1 MNKKQLIDSFESLT
15 PSVSQKER
23 MLKNILDSGMKKEI
37 HSEHRTDAFRFRY
50 VFTTAAA
57 AVCAVAVIVTVG
69 PWYNKQDLSQT
80 PVNDSAGSVTY
91 EDSTI
96 IAADDSDNTPSQ
108 KTNTDDAVADTGN
121 VQGSH
126 SASPDTAYSLTEE
139 EVVSAP
145 EQPREEKMQAGGN
158 MKEESIEASS
168 DKAATKDA
176 AGEMP
181 LLMQQDSYFASEN
194 NMLPELHIN
203 ALESNNSLNAVT
215 QKAEADTVKTDDAPE
230 IMTIEDY
237 YIYLG
242 VNVEDKLSIPKGFSA
257 KVSQERQIDKDTDD
271 VWFFEY
277 EKGDSYIRVKTT
289 KHTGNLAV
297 FLEDDE
303 LTPSDINGTKAV
315 VIQSGNNFCAY
326 IVCDDIGY
334 TINTI
339 NVSQADLTNLL
350 VSIAE

>member
-1 MNKKQLIDSFESLT
+1 
-15 PSVSQKER
+15 
-23 MLKNILDSGMKKEI
+23 
-37 HSEHRTDAFRFRY
+37 
-50 VFTTAAA
+50 
-57 AVCAVAVIVTVG
+57 
-69 PWYNKQDLSQT
+69 
-80 PVNDSAGSVTY
+80 
-91 EDSTI
+91 
-96 IAADDSDNTPSQ
+96 
-108 KTNTDDAVADTGN
+108 
-121 VQGSH
+121 
-126 SASPDTAYSLTEE
+126 
-139 EVVSAP
+139 
-145 EQPREEKMQAGGN
+145 